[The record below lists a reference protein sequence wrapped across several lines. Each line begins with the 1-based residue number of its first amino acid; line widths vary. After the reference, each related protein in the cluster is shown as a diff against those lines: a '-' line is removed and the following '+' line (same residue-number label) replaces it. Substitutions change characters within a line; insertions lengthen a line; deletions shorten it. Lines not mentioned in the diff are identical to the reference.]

1 MPSPPRPFLAR
12 LIVPF
17 AVLMALIVVVCGLTI
32 HWAGERATRRQQ
44 IQDLNHLTALFRQ
57 WVVVPATSQGAD
69 APPPVLEAEAHRRLA
84 DAARVLDTRVTLID
98 GSGRVLFDTDA
109 SAERME
115 NHNTRPEVLAARRG
129 GVGSSVRYS
138 GSVKE
143 QSVYVAQLL
152 DPARPD
158 GQVLRLSFRQHT
170 WADMGYSAWPVVTGG
185 IVAALL
191 AAALLWGIILRQWIN
206 PTRNLAEAAERMA
219 EGQWDRRVTPAGAD
233 ELRSFST
240 RLNLVASHAQRQLAD
255 LKGQQADLQALVDAL
270 PDPILVSD
278 AAGKVILINPPA
290 ARLLDLS
297 RSRALGEAVVNV
309 VNDEAVLQ
317 LFEKVHEAQQRGAGT
332 PVTTPPG
339 DSPFPPELL
348 TREVRLNRDGQ
359 WLTYQAV
366 GTRTAAGGVLL
377 VLRDVTALAA
387 TVRMKEDFVANASH
401 ELRTP
406 IAAIKIAFETLREVY
421 ADDPAQATRCMQ
433 IMEGH
438 MARLEEMLRDLL
450 DLSKVESA
458 SLKPHVRGVKTT
470 DLFAHVRA
478 ALGPMARQKGVDLRL
493 GGPSQPDLFYA
504 DERLLNLVLK
514 NLVEN
519 SIKFTPTGGRVTC
532 DAGHGEADGAVVL
545 RVSDTGIGIPPEHLE
560 RVFERF
566 YQVDP
571 ARSGSAGRGTGLGLA
586 IVKHAIA
593 ALGGTVQIESV
604 VGKETTVTCVLPQAG
619 EQVDGEPAD
628 ERRAAG

>member
-1 MPSPPRPFLAR
+1 MPTPPRPFLAR

-44 IQDLNHLTALFRQ
+44 IQDLNRLTALFRQ
-57 WVVVPATSQGAD
+57 WVVPATPAPGSD
-69 APPPVLEAEAHRRLA
+69 APAALDAEAHRRLV
-84 DAARVLDTRVTLID
+84 DAAGVLDTRVTLID

-115 NHNTRPEVLAARRG
+115 NHNARPEVVAARRE

-138 GSVKE
+138 GSVNE
-143 QSVYVAQLL
+143 QSVYVAQIL

-158 GQVLRLSFRQHT
+158 GQVLRLSYRQHT
-170 WADMGYSAWPVVTGG
+170 WADLGYSAWPVVTGG

-191 AAALLWGIILRQWIN
+191 AALLLWAIILRQWIN
-206 PTRNLAEAAERMA
+206 PTRTLAEAAERMA

-278 AAGKVILINPPA
+278 AAGKVVLINPPA

-317 LFEKVHEAQQRGAGT
+317 LFDKVREAQRQGAPEPRPSDGI
-332 PVTTPPG
+332 
-339 DSPFPPELL
+339 PFPPDLL

-366 GTRTAAGGVLL
+366 GTRTAGGGVLL

-421 ADDPAQATRCMQ
+421 GDDPVQATRCMQ
-433 IMEGH
+433 IIEGH

-458 SLKPHVRGVKTT
+458 SLKPHVRSVKST
-470 DLFAHVRA
+470 DLFAQVRS
-478 ALGPMARQKGVDLRL
+478 ALGPMARQKGVELRL
-493 GGPSQPDLFYA
+493 GGPSQPDFFYA

-519 SIKFTPTGGRVTC
+519 SIKFTPAAGTVTC
-532 DAGHGEADGAVVL
+532 DVGHGEAERSVVL
-545 RVSDTGIGIPPEHLE
+545 RVTDSGIGIPPEHLE

-593 ALGGTVQIESV
+593 ALGGTVQIDSV
-604 VGKETTVTCVLPQAG
+604 VGKGTTVTCVLPQPA
-619 EQVDGEPAD
+619 EESAAD
-628 ERRAAG
+628 ERRVTRLRA

>member
-1 MPSPPRPFLAR
+1 
-12 LIVPF
+12 
-17 AVLMALIVVVCGLTI
+17 MALIVVVCGLTI

-57 WVVVPATSQGAD
+57 WVVLPAASQRTD
-69 APPPVLEAEAHRRLA
+69 APPSALDAEAHRRLA
-84 DAARVLDTRVTLID
+84 DAARVLDTRVTLIE

-115 NHNTRPEVLAARRG
+115 NHNSRPEVVAARRG
-129 GVGSSVRYS
+129 GVGSSVRHS
-138 GSVKE
+138 RSVDE
-143 QSVYVAQLL
+143 ESVYVAQLV
-152 DPARPD
+152 DPARGD
-158 GQVLRLSFRQHT
+158 GQILRLSYRQHT
-170 WADMGYSAWPVVTGG
+170 WADLGYSAWPVVTGG

-240 RLNLVASHAQRQLAD
+240 RLNLVATHAQRQLAD

-278 AAGKVILINPPA
+278 AAGNVVLINPPA

-317 LFEKVHEAQQRGAGT
+317 LFDKVREAQRQGA
-332 PVTTPPG
+332 PHLAPPADG
-339 DSPFPPELL
+339 PFPPELL

-366 GTRTAAGGVLL
+366 GTKTAGGGVLL

-421 ADDPAQATRCMQ
+421 ADDPAQSTRCMQ
-433 IMEGH
+433 IIEGH

-458 SLKPHVRGVKTT
+458 SLKPHVRSVKTT
-470 DLFAHVRA
+470 DLFAHVRS
-478 ALGPMARQKGVDLRL
+478 ALAPVAKQKGVELRL
-493 GGPSQPDLFYA
+493 GGPSQPNSFYA

-519 SIKFTPTGGRVTC
+519 SIKFTPPGGAVTC
-532 DAGHGEADGAVVL
+532 EVARVDDGGSIVL
-545 RVSDTGIGIPPEHLE
+545 RVSDSGIGIPPEHLE

-604 VGKETTVTCVLPQAG
+604 VGKGTTVTCVLPQSREEAEDRAG
-619 EQVDGEPAD
+619 EEA
-628 ERRAAG
+628 RLAS